1 MLASETASQN
11 SSAQIPGGENQNP
24 AADWSGNAS
33 WAALLTKGTNTT
45 DSSGNPGAITT
56 QPGETKKSLDG
67 MANPVPGNIYAGLLA
82 INPMGNGQGA
92 SPPSNIAGASEQSKT
107 AGVTAA
113 MSNSGLAPMAVDMT
127 TVAGNLSASNGV
139 GASEEPGVT
148 ARPSHAPVLDG
159 TNPLLS
165 SALMPS
171 PVNAMPLTVAT
182 PVGQTAAW
190 GQDVAQSVTWMVG
203 QHLSAAELQLNP
215 PNLGPLTV
223 VVQMAGNQANAFF
236 SSPHAAV
243 RDALQQALPH
253 LGELLAS
260 SGLTL
265 GQATVGDQRSGSG
278 QHGQSFSRS
287 GHYLSSRNALSEV
300 SSGLSAVQPLVTTTT
315 VGLIDTFA

>member
-1 MLASETASQN
+1 MLASETASPN
-11 SSAQIPGGENQNP
+11 SSARTQGGENQNP
-24 AADWSGNAS
+24 VAEWSNHSS
-33 WAALLTKGTNTT
+33 WAALLTKGTNIT
-45 DSSGNPGAITT
+45 DGAGNPVGGTT
-56 QPGETKKSLDG
+56 QPGDTKKPLDG
-67 MANPVPGNIYAGLLA
+67 MPGPVPGNIYAGLLA

-92 SPPSNIAGASEQSKT
+92 SPPSNIAATLEPSKS
-107 AGVTAA
+107 AGVTGS
-113 MSNSGLAPMAVDMT
+113 MSNSGLTPMAVDMT
-127 TVAGNLSASNGV
+127 AVTGNLSAPNGV
-139 GASEEPGVT
+139 GAPEEQGVT
-148 ARPSHAPVLDG
+148 VRPAHTSALDAM
-159 TNPLLS
+159 NPLLS
-165 SALMPS
+165 SALMP

-300 SSGLSAVQPLVTTTT
+300 SSGLSAVQPLITTTG